1 MRTPI
6 SIIATTELAIIIIM
20 QQQKKNGRHPPHF
33 HQHCA
38 QAAVVEEEDEEEQ
51 RRRRADNNN
60 IPFKR
65 TLLENDPKKVYHS
78 RKGQLKTVIHW
89 GQRKLLMSEI
99 EFLHMEP
106 PPLEQRCVVIYA
118 GAAPGTHVAILSE
131 LFPEH
136 RFILVDPAT
145 FTVRADGDRIITR
158 QEMFTDDLAQRLKVE
173 YEEGWHMLFV
183 PDVRSSDYL
192 LFSKEEDERRIKG
205 DMEAQAQWHT
215 ILNPHKSMLK
225 FRLPYTPGTTRYLKG
240 DILLPVWGPITTTEC
255 RLVVAGGGK
264 KSVGDDDS
272 GEEEREVVEYDHTEH
287 EQKMFYFNTVT
298 RPAFYP
304 HGVRGVGIDFCYD
317 CRAEVGILR
326 SILGPRAASNRAI
339 ARLSERISAQIS
351 SSTRTLAHPNPDPEE
366 RIRVIRRRQWAGG
379 ENNGIISS
387 SSSTV
392 PAYEIRS

>member
-1 MRTPI
+1 
-6 SIIATTELAIIIIM
+6 M
-20 QQQKKNGRHPPHF
+20 QQNGRHPH

-38 QAAVVEEEDEEEQ
+38 QEEP
-51 RRRRADNNN
+51 RAD

-65 TLLENDPKKVYHS
+65 TLLENDPRKIYHS

-145 FTVRADGDRIITR
+145 FTVQADGDRIITR

-173 YEEGWHMLFV
+173 YEGWHMLFV
-183 PDVRSSDYL
+183 SDVRSSDYL

-205 DMEAQAQWHT
+205 DMEAQARWHA
-215 ILNPHKSMLK
+215 ILHPHKSMLK

-240 DILLPVWGPITTTEC
+240 DILLPVWGPVSTTEC
-255 RLVVAGGGK
+255 RLIV
-264 KSVGDDDS
+264 DS
-272 GEEEREVVEYDHTEH
+272 TGADEEQVVEYDHTEH
-287 EQKMFYFNTVT
+287 EQKMFHFNTVT

-326 SILGPRAASNRAI
+326 SILGPRASSNRAI

-351 SSTRTLAHPNPDPEE
+351 RSTRTLAHPNPDPEE
-366 RIRVIRRRQWAGG
+366 RIRVIRRRQWG
-379 ENNGIISS
+379 ENG
-387 SSSTV
+387 TV
-392 PAYEIRS
+392 PAYES